1 MDTKIMILKY
11 RFTSA
16 ILKHGRPLKS
26 SATQILEMS
35 IGGLSVRGTLKLHT
49 KHLTWFLFSFRQKR
63 EKVSFVNI
71 ITQDHLLSLSRKDL
85 NIRLKKYHAEI
96 EDLTAKDDSM
106 SGDDDVI
113 IENESS
119 KYDGKLLHIYKF
131 YGYSHGDLLY
141 VTTYFDPHCNECT
154 WSIVRG
160 SAFK

>member
-1 MDTKIMILKY
+1 MDIKIMILKY

-26 SATQILEMS
+26 SATQILEMF
-35 IGGLSVRGTLKLHT
+35 IGGHQSEGHQKL
-49 KHLTWFLFSFRQKR
+49 HLTWFNFSFRQKR